1 MEPKMLDTL
10 ESIINEISP
19 LNIVLHTLN
28 GSLGSWLRAWRIKAL
43 MVIGFLKESEGRKRK

>member
-19 LNIVLHTLN
+19 MNIVLHTLN